1 MLSIGTVLNAV
12 NRLTL
17 KRRDLEWND
26 EQMQEAVN
34 RAEEQLQAS
43 DHFFCIVWNKTM
55 QEYTISPV

>member
-43 DHFFCIVWNKTM
+43 DHIFCIVRNKTM